1 MTRRTPIYST
11 AWGMRPYP
19 DTKADGELLI
29 RDLLD
34 DYKGYVKEASEEED
48 MLLKA
53 LRDQETEYAEKLLE
67 KDRKLTDMTHA
78 HIEITSRMQEG
89 LNKAHDLS
97 RELAEMTKK
106 YEEAQAMVEWQA
118 RNEIDQMD
126 LVDHLS
132 KKNRKLKKRLRAIRE
147 MTKC

>member
-1 MTRRTPIYST
+1 MARRIPIYGTSWAKNPLPGEEELVST
-11 AWGMRPYP
+11 YY
-19 DTKADGELLI
+19 ELL
-29 RDLLD
+29 RD
-34 DYKGYVKEASEEED
+34 YMEYVKEAPEEENL
-48 MLLKA
+48 LLKA
-53 LRDQETEYAEKLLE
+53 LRDQEAEYTEKLE
-67 KDRKLTDMTHA
+67 EMTRKIADMTEGHKCIVA
-78 HIEITSRMQEG
+78 DMQQS
-89 LNKAHDLS
+89 LNKAHGLS
-97 RELAEMTKK
+97 RALAEMTKK